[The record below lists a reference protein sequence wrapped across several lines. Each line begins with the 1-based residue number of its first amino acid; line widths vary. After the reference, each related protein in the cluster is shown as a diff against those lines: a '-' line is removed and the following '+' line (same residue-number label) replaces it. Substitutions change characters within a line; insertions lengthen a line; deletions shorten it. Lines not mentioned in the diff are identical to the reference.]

1 MTAGQGSLA
10 LIREETENRVIAIVN
25 HKFSIKNKILEFLL
39 HVDVCIYNNSFGKI
53 FVFETNSNALLELL
67 EPSFFFEWR
76 IYIRNY
82 VVSYCVR
89 TDDEWD
95 GGFGR

>member
-39 HVDVCIYNNSFGKI
+39 HVDTYIQQQLGKI
-53 FVFETNSNALLELL
+53 FVFETNNNALLELL
-67 EPSFFFEWR
+67 EPSFFSRFEWR

-82 VVSYCVR
+82 VCIVLRAS
-89 TDDEWD
+89 
-95 GGFGR
+95 G